1 MRATCSRSLHAA
13 PQRGHLKKKVARS
26 LPQVAQE
33 VRITIV
39 RQPLVI
45 FCALLFIVRLAAGKQ
60 AGRPLSCFSSQ
71 LVFSVSLPLAAER
84 SLGGSARGQ
93 CIQPLPLQHKQQQRW
108 LKAAVDC
115 AVACLPLRFNTCLFC
130 QPAHAAQPAVL
141 EFSFSLLLF
150 EPPK

>member
-1 MRATCSRSLHAA
+1 VLPFAACRAAA
-13 PQRGHLKKKVARS
+13 RAFKKKVARS

-71 LVFSVSLPLAAER
+71 LVFSFSLPLAAER

-130 QPAHAAQPAVL
+130 QPELLLLNRQSL
-141 EFSFSLLLF
+141 SFPSLLLF